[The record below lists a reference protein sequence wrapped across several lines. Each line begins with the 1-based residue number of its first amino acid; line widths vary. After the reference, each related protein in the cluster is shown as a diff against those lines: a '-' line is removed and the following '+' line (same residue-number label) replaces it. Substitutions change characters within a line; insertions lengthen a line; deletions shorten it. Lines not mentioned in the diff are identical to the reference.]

1 MKVINKISDIVYSIE
16 KILAFILA
24 LTMLVAMVGGFLF
37 RYVLKN
43 PLLWSD
49 ELAIFCLIW
58 ITFIGGSM
66 VLKEKTSPTIT
77 FLIDLVPQ
85 QFKKYFYIVS
95 NLVLLAFV
103 AYVFYLAFNWIRMP
117 NILVQTSTAM
127 NMPKIYFYLSI
138 PISFA
143 FSTIH
148 VVNNTIQS
156 FKGEDNGEGSTVQ

>member
-1 MKVINKISDIVYSIE
+1 M
-16 KILAFILA
+16 
-24 LTMLVAMVGGFLF
+24 
-37 RYVLKN
+37 
-43 PLLWSD
+43 
-49 ELAIFCLIW
+49 
-58 ITFIGGSM
+58 
-66 VLKEKTSPTIT
+66 LKEKSSPTIT

-95 NLVLLAFV
+95 NIVLLAFV
-103 AYVFYLAFNWIRMP
+103 GYVFYLAIDWITMP

-148 VVNNTIQS
+148 VINNMVQS
-156 FKGEDNGEGSTVQ
+156 FKGADNGEGSAVQ